1 MKNIILIGMP
11 ASGKSTIGKL
21 LSKKIDYKYFDT
33 DIYLE
38 EKENK
43 KIKDIFF
50 EKGEEYFRDLET
62 KYLKELSGIK
72 KAVICTGGGVVKK
85 EENMNMIK
93 RNGIVIFLDRKIE
106 DIIKEDHINRPLLK
120 DVKNVYKLYN
130 ERIDFYKKYAD
141 IIIEND
147 DMLEKVVEK
156 IYLRLK
162 KEKLI

>member
-11 ASGKSTIGKL
+11 ASGKTVIGQL
-21 LSKKIDYKYFDT
+21 LSEKINYQCVDVDN
-33 DIYLE
+33 YLE
-38 EKENK
+38 KKENK
-43 KIKDIFF
+43 QIKDIFF
-50 EKGEEYFRDLET
+50 EKGEKYFRELET

-85 EENMNMIK
+85 EENMNIIK

-120 DVKNVYKLYN
+120 DIKNVYKLYN

-147 DMLEKVVEK
+147 DILEKVVEK

-162 KEKLI
+162 KEELI

>member
-11 ASGKSTIGKL
+11 ASGKTVIGQL
-21 LSKKIDYKYFDT
+21 LSEKINYECVDVDN
-33 DIYLE
+33 YLE
-38 EKENK
+38 KKENK
-43 KIKDIFF
+43 QIKDIFF
-50 EKGEEYFRDLET
+50 EKGEKYFRELET
-62 KYLKELSGIK
+62 KYLKELSEIK
-72 KAVICTGGGVVKK
+72 KAVICTGAGVVKK
-85 EENMNMIK
+85 EENMNIIK

-120 DVKNVYKLYN
+120 DIKNVYKLYN

-147 DMLEKVVEK
+147 DILEKVVEK

-162 KEKLI
+162 KEELI